1 MNEELF
7 NEAAKSNVL
16 TKEADEPASGKHDLQ
31 QYLLYQLDDRSS
43 DSDQEPWSI

>member
-16 TKEADEPASGKHDLQ
+16 TKKLIDLQ

-43 DSDQEPWSI
+43 DSDQEPSEAWRQNH